1 MKTVARSKEEM
12 GEKKLRIQWKEKE
25 REGKN
30 GRENVSLS
38 RREQEKER
46 VWRCKKEIM
55 RDKEKRIKR
64 DIYEDETGGWGQFR
78 VE

>member
-1 MKTVARSKEEM
+1 M
-12 GEKKLRIQWKEKE
+12 
-25 REGKN
+25 
-30 GRENVSLS
+30 SLS

-46 VWRCKKEIM
+46 VWRCKKKIM